1 MMAERK
7 AWSGDM
13 DILVWSG
20 KDDAMLFEELRPA
33 DNSTLSASPERQLLV
48 EALLADF
55 RRAYPVIDFSLVPE
69 FNFLNAQALHF
80 GSRKLVKL
88 YGGLAFN
95 FAIGEDALMFALL
108 HETGHHFATG
118 SRLVLNPRL
127 ACECASDLWAIN
139 EGAATL
145 LERTGR
151 SVDIAKALN
160 DLNRAIQQQ
169 IGSGQIESPA
179 SSGHSPNCWAMNWED
194 RKKSILSNRGVD
206 TGACPLAELMFSASS
221 PLR

>member
-1 MMAERK
+1 LALGHGHISLS
-7 AWSGDM
+7 ANG
-13 DILVWSG
+13 
-20 KDDAMLFEELRPA
+20 DAMLFEEQRPA
-33 DNSTLSASPERQLLV
+33 DHSTLSASPERQLLV

-55 RRAYPVIDFSLVPE
+55 RRAYPTIEFSLVPE

-80 GSRKLVKL
+80 GSTKLVKL

-95 FAIGEDALMFALL
+95 FAIGQDALMFALL

-127 ACECASDLWAIN
+127 ACECASDHWAIN

-151 SVDIAKALN
+151 SLDIAKALN
-160 DLNRAIQQQ
+160 DLDRAMQQQ
-169 IGSGQIESPA
+169 TCAGQIESPA
-179 SSGHSPNCWAMNWED
+179 SSGRSRNCWAMNWED
-194 RKKSILSNRGVD
+194 RKKSILINRRLD
-206 TGACPLAELMFSASS
+206 TGTCPLAELLLSASK